1 MTPVLRWV
9 LFTTRMDWV
18 CSPWE
23 EDGSRSDEVR
33 FCLTRTTT
41 PPIHT
46 GVKWFSVILVKG
58 TLLIDSF
65 SPHTGPLSSHLP
77 LPPPP
82 HPHPSHTLSTPSQPH
97 NPVPF
102 GNWSRLIEHASAVNR
117 KACKTGAVNWDSL
130 HWLRQVAA
138 LMTRTGCCVSCD
150 LREQT
155 KARLNGISDINT
167 TEAFFLVWRWI
178 DPIWD
183 VCKSEKEGG
192 KKDG

>member
-1 MTPVLRWV
+1 MPH
-9 LFTTRMDWV
+9 TTM
-18 CSPWE
+18 
-23 EDGSRSDEVR
+23 
-33 FCLTRTTT
+33 

-46 GVKWFSVILVKG
+46 GVTGFSLILAKE
-58 TLLIDSF
+58 LLSLI
-65 SPHTGPLSSHLP
+65 HLLRTQAPLLSASLTF
-77 LPPPP
+77 PPP
-82 HPHPSHTLSTPSQPH
+82 HPTPTHTLSNPSPPQTPG
-97 NPVPF
+97 PF

-138 LMTRTGCCVSCD
+138 LMTGTGCCVSCN

-167 TEAFFLVWRWI
+167 TEAFFLVCRWI

-183 VCKSEKEGG
+183 VCKSVKRRREKRRVS
-192 KKDG
+192 K